1 MLRWLG
7 FAKKVS
13 EGADSIQSTD
23 VLDKTSEAQRPQFGT
38 PETCIK
44 RAFYKVMEQTDIPQD
59 IYEALYT
66 DYRDAHWSGSP
77 REEEKV
83 FKHYLMELDW
93 TWKEFDKWKK
103 KFNQNGEWPYM
114 WRQYPEIYMDKPF
127 STDNTSFEI
136 KHLRVAD
143 MKIIAK
149 KHNAQN
155 LQKREE
161 LEEFIINNVSVEKIL
176 KTASARVEEQ
186 TKKFTSRKK
195 AGKCKLLRHTI
206 GMTAYSIRNAEQRKK
221 TANSTFMKGKKL
233 IAESS
238 GCPVEEQFVEQFN
251 EGKIKKLP
259 PYFPGDRTSVRRQSY
274 REANS

>member
-13 EGADSIQSTD
+13 KLTDSIHSTD
-23 VLDKTSEAQRPQFGT
+23 ALDKTSEAQRPQFGT
-38 PETCIK
+38 HEACIK
-44 RAFYKVMEQTDIPQD
+44 RAFYKVIEQTDIPQD
-59 IYEALYT
+59 IHEALYT
-66 DYRDAHWSGSP
+66 DYRDAHWSGSS

-83 FKHYLMELDW
+83 FKNYLMELDW

-114 WRQYPEIYMDKPF
+114 WRQYPEIYMAKPF
-127 STDNTSFEI
+127 STENTSFEI

-161 LEEFIINNVSVEKIL
+161 LEKFMIKNISVEEIL

-186 TKKFTSRKK
+186 TKKFTSRRKV
-195 AGKCKLLRHTI
+195 GKCKLLMHTI
-206 GMTAYSIRNAEQRKK
+206 GMTAYSIRDAEQRKK
-221 TANSTFMKGKKL
+221 TANSTFMKGRKL

-238 GCPVEEQFVEQFN
+238 GCPVEEQFAKKFN
-251 EGKIKKLP
+251 DGELKKLP
-259 PYFPGDRTSVRRQSY
+259 PFFPGDRTMVRRESL
-274 REANS
+274 REPEE